1 MCHKTAFRGVFSS
14 EGHFRMLKM
23 GKVTEILVDSMSEQ
37 LAAAKA
43 TENIEFEEA
52 FTLHHRT
59 VFRAARSVV
68 YDTGLAED
76 ITQETFIRLYK
87 HLDSIKDQEMLRP
100 WLIRVAL
107 NLAKNA
113 VRGNIRANTRDENYV
128 KETMAN
134 AVVSVEAEFEEKTGI
149 SEINRA
155 LCRIREPL
163 RSCLVLKQ
171 QGLSYKEIA
180 ESLSL
185 NETSIGTYV
194 ARARQEFLRFYG
206 KTGKENL

>member
-1 MCHKTAFRGVFSS
+1 
-14 EGHFRMLKM
+14 MLTMSKS
-23 GKVTEILVDSMSEQ
+23 TEIFVDSMSEQ
-37 LAAAKA
+37 TAAAAAKE
-43 TENIEFEEA
+43 TIGFDEA

-68 YDTGLAED
+68 QDAGLAED
-76 ITQETFIRLYK
+76 VTQEVFIRLYNHMDK
-87 HLDSIKDQEMLRP
+87 LPDLEMLRP

-107 NLAKNA
+107 NVARNTI
-113 VRGNIRANTRDENYV
+113 RGNIRANTRDENYV
-128 KETMAN
+128 KETVAN
-134 AVVSVEAEFEEKTGI
+134 SVFSVESEYEQKSEV

-155 LCRIREPL
+155 LSKVKEPL

-171 QGLSYKEIA
+171 QGLSYREIA

-194 ARARQEFLRFYG
+194 ARARAEFMRFYNKVG
-206 KTGKENL
+206 RDSL